1 MNYKGV
7 NKMHDTPISVR
18 LPEQANSILDTLAKE
33 LHITKTQL
41 IREAIMERIEDYLDT
56 KAIEKAIKNSNKNYT
71 MEEMKVR
78 YGLDS

>member
-1 MNYKGV
+1 MN
-7 NKMHDTPISVR
+7 DTPISVR
-18 LPEQANSILDTLAKE
+18 LPEKANSILDKLAEE

-56 KAIEKAIKNSNKNYT
+56 KAIEEAIKNSSKTYT
-71 MEEMKVR
+71 MAEMKVR